1 MALKEIFGCGLITIV
16 KRTKEDFKMII
27 VMKPGAT
34 SAQIEA
40 VSERLVELGFK
51 THPIYGQEK
60 TVIGAIGDKKALSSE
75 AIINLPGVE
84 KIVPIMKPYKLVS
97 RELKETPTIIRI
109 GNVPVGG
116 WSLVVMAGPCAV
128 ENEEQLLVTAR
139 AIKSAGANILRGG
152 AYKPRTSPYSFKG
165 LEEEGLKMLSRAREE
180 VGLPFVTEVVDTRDV
195 ELVASYA
202 DAIQIGARNM
212 QNFRL
217 LQEAGAT
224 GKPILLKRGLASTVE
239 EWLMSAEYILDSGNP
254 NVILCERGIRT
265 FETATRFTLD
275 LAAVVLA
282 KQNSHLPV
290 IVDPSH
296 GTGSWRLVT
305 PMSRAAIAV
314 GADGLIIEVHPDPAR
329 ALCDGPQSLHP
340 ETFERL
346 MSELAPVSLAVGRGL
361 VPSERYVESV
371 SPTVKE

>member
-1 MALKEIFGCGLITIV
+1 MIV
-16 KRTKEDFKMII
+16 

-34 SAQIEA
+34 REQIEA

-97 RELKETPTIIRI
+97 RELKETPTMVRV
-109 GNVPVGG
+109 GGVPVGG
-116 WSLVVMAGPCAV
+116 RGLVVMAGPCAV
-128 ENEEQLLVTAR
+128 ESEEQLLSAAR
-139 AIKSAGANILRGG
+139 AVKNAGAQVMRGG
-152 AYKPRTSPYSFKG
+152 AFKPRTSPYAFQG
-165 LEEEGLKMLSRAREE
+165 LEEEGLKMLARVREE
-180 VGLPFVTEVVDTRDV
+180 TGLPFVTEAVDTRDV
-195 ELVASYA
+195 ALVAEYA

-224 GKPILLKRGLASTVE
+224 GKPILLKRGLAATIE
-239 EWLMSAEYILDSGNP
+239 EWLMAAEYILDSGNP
-254 NVILCERGIRT
+254 NLILCERGIRT

-275 LAAVVLA
+275 LAAVAVV
-282 KQNSHLPV
+282 KENSHLPV

-296 GTGSWRLVT
+296 STGNWRLVL
-305 PMSRAAIAV
+305 PMARAAVAA

-340 ETFERL
+340 ETFDRL
-346 MSELAPVSLAVGRGL
+346 MGELAPVALAVGRGL
-361 VPSERYVESV
+361 APASLFLEQYA
-371 SPTVKE
+371 TLAGGKEL

>member
-1 MALKEIFGCGLITIV
+1 
-16 KRTKEDFKMII
+16 MII

-34 SAQIEA
+34 REQIEA

-97 RELKETPTIIRI
+97 RELKETPTMVRV
-109 GNVPVGG
+109 GGVPVGG
-116 WSLVVMAGPCAV
+116 RGLVVMAGPCAV
-128 ENEEQLLVTAR
+128 ESEEQLLSAAR
-139 AIKSAGANILRGG
+139 AVKAAGAQILRGG
-152 AYKPRTSPYSFKG
+152 AFKPRTSPYAFQG
-165 LEEEGLKMLSRAREE
+165 LEEEGLKMLARVREE
-180 VGLPFVTEVVDTRDV
+180 VGLPFVTEAVDTRDV
-195 ELVASYA
+195 ALVAEYA

-217 LQEAGAT
+217 LKEAGAT
-224 GKPILLKRGLASTVE
+224 GKPILLKRGLAATIE
-239 EWLMSAEYILDSGNP
+239 EWLMAAEYILDSGNP

-275 LAAVVLA
+275 LAAVAVV
-282 KQNSHLPV
+282 KENSHLPV

-296 GTGSWRLVT
+296 GTGSWRLVL
-305 PMSRAAIAV
+305 PMARAAVAA

-340 ETFERL
+340 ETFDRL
-346 MSELAPVSLAVGRGL
+346 MGELAPVALAVGRGL
-361 VPSERYVESV
+361 A
-371 SPTVKE
+371 PTGVFLEKAAVLAGGK